1 MVKYY
6 FQLINGGLSFVVS
19 GEKKDL
25 VDLVHKEF
33 EMDKQEALRRLD
45 ESLKEKEDAL
55 AQLESIDYTDDGA
68 KLENDC
74 KIANLKKSI
83 YDNKKEIEKVKAQE
97 KSNLVFFEATPVDL

>member
-19 GEKKDL
+19 GEKEDL

-33 EMDKQEALRRLD
+33 EMDKEEALRRLD
-45 ESLKEKEDAL
+45 ESLKEKEVAL
-55 AQLESIDYTDDGA
+55 EQLAWQEAKDESD
-68 KLENDC
+68 KLELDC

-83 YDNKKEIEKVKAQE
+83 YDNKKEIERVKAQE
-97 KSNLVFFEATPVDL
+97 KSNLVFFEATPIDL